1 MLKRM
6 LMFTVL
12 VAGFF
17 AALGI
22 NGCQQMMVE
31 IDDLPIVVRRE
42 LTTDPK
48 TIDPHLAGDVVSSAQ
63 CGMVYEQLYDY
74 DYLKQPAELVPRLAA
89 ALPTIS
95 EDGLSHRIKLRE
107 DVFFQDDKCFPG
119 GKGRKM
125 TADDVLF
132 SIKRMAAHP
141 ETTGYW
147 VVEHKIEGLDAY
159 QSYAESLLGAIED
172 KELRAQKTKEVHS
185 LDVPGLRKINPYE
198 IEIRL
203 TTPYQQLTY
212 CMCMSYLAVMPRE
225 AVEFYGDEV
234 YRNPVGT
241 GPFVLKYW
249 DWGRELVWER
259 NPNYRKSE
267 VFPGEQYFKDLVSKQ
282 GHVTVGETKINLDQ
296 YKPYWDK
303 PLPLA
308 DRISFRILKESQASW
323 LEFLAG
329 HIDVFAPES
338 DQFSVAI
345 QNDSLSE
352 EMKAKGIYLDKY
364 ERAVVEYFTFNWDDP
379 KLGMLGGEK
388 AKAIRKAFSCSLD
401 REEYIRVY
409 LNGRGDPAQMM
420 VPRLFPEY
428 DPNYVYPHSV
438 HDPEKGRQILIDAGF
453 ELTKDG
459 DNWIAIDPTTGEKAA
474 ITMLLRGTTQTS
486 EDMATFLRTS
496 CNKVGIEMTALKLE
510 FPEFLKRQYGGT
522 GQSYNAGWV
531 LDYPDAQNMMMLVIS
546 KEARNNGLNSARYR
560 NPEYDARYE
569 RVAKLRA
576 NVPEELAEKKKLI
589 REMHDILA
597 DDCPWVLMYFQ
608 RTYRLNH
615 KWSLQAIPN
624 DFNYTLFK
632 YAASDS
638 KVRRDTAKAWRD
650 TPILPAALMAGL
662 VLALVVLFMAKV
674 VRNQ

>member
-1 MLKRM
+1 MFKRT
-6 LMFTVL
+6 LTLALLIAGLFTAIGL
-12 VAGFF
+12 
-17 AALGI
+17 
-22 NGCQQMMVE
+22 NGCQQMMIE
-31 IDDLPIVVRRE
+31 IDDLPVVVRRE
-42 LTTDPK
+42 LTSDPK

-63 CGMVYEQLYDY
+63 SGMAYEQLYDY
-74 DYLKQPAELVPRLAA
+74 DYLKQPAQLVPRLAA
-89 ALPTIS
+89 AMPVIS
-95 EDGLSHRIKLRE
+95 EDGKSHRIKLRD
-107 DVFFQDDKCFPG
+107 DVYFQDNRCFPG

-125 TADDVLF
+125 TADDVLYSF
-132 SIKRMAAHP
+132 KRMAAHP
-141 ETTGYW
+141 KTTGYW
-147 VVEHKIEGLDAY
+147 VVEHKIVGLDAY
-159 QSYAESLLGAIED
+159 RSYAESMLGAIED
-172 KELRAQKTKEVHS
+172 NKLRAEKEKEVHS
-185 LDVPGLRKINPYE
+185 IDVPGLRKLGEYE
-198 IEIRL
+198 IEILL
-203 TTPYQQLTY
+203 TEPYLQLTY

-225 AVEFYGDEV
+225 AVEFYGEDV

-249 DWGRELVWER
+249 DWGRELLWDR

-267 VFPGEQYFKDLVSKQ
+267 VFPGEAYFRQLQAEQ
-282 GHVTVGETKINLDQ
+282 GGVKVGEKAVDLDQ
-296 YKPYWDK
+296 YKPYWGRQ
-303 PLPLA
+303 LPLA

-345 QNDSLSE
+345 QNDSLTP
-352 EMKAKGIYLDKY
+352 EMIEKGIYLDKY
-364 ERAVVEYFTFNWDDP
+364 ERPVVEYFTFNMDDP
-379 KLGMLGGEK
+379 KLGTLGGEK

-401 REEYIRVY
+401 REEYIRTY
-409 LNGRGDPAQMM
+409 LNGRGVPARMM

-428 DPNYVYPHSV
+428 DDDYVYPHSV
-438 HDPEKGRQILIDAGF
+438 YDPAKGREILKEAGF
-453 ELTKDG
+453 RLDG
-459 DNWIAIDPTTGEKAA
+459 SGDKWKAVDPDTGEPVT

-496 CNKVGIEMTALKLE
+496 CSTVGIEMNALKLE

-531 LDYPDAQNMMMLVIS
+531 LDYPDAQNMMMLVIG

-560 NPEYDARYE
+560 NAEYDAKYE
-569 RVAKLRA
+569 RVSKLRA
-576 NVPEELAEKKKLI
+576 DVPEELAEKKQLI
-589 REMHDILA
+589 REMHEILA
-597 DDCPWVLMYFQ
+597 EDCPWVLMYFQ

-615 KWSLQAIPN
+615 KWSLQAVPN

-638 KVRRDTAKAWRD
+638 QLRRVTANEWRQ
-650 TPILPAALMAGL
+650 TPLLPAAIMAI
-662 VLALVVLFMAKV
+662 LALTLGALFLFKV